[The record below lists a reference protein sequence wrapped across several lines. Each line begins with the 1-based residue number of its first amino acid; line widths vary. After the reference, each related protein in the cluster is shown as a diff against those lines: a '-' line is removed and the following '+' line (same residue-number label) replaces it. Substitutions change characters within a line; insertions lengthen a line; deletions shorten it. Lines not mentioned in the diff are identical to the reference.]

1 MQGAPPLGQALFRH
15 LDECEAC
22 QRPHWSCPEYW
33 AIIREFSPDPACR
46 EILMVSGV
54 RILIG
59 HCVLISASRSR
70 TTTACIRN
78 RTAGAASAGRKVGA
92 LSDLKMGIGWQ

>member
-33 AIIREFSPDPACR
+33 AIIREFRPDPV
-46 EILMVSGV
+46 ELEPWPIHSE
-54 RILIG
+54 
-59 HCVLISASRSR
+59 CVP
-70 TTTACIRN
+70 T
-78 RTAGAASAGRKVGA
+78 
-92 LSDLKMGIGWQ
+92 